1 MPTAAANW
9 PVPLSALELRGK
21 SVTLEPLAPEHERQL
36 LDICQDEQIWRYLAS
51 YGGTPEA
58 MHEYLQAALRDYAS
72 GSALPFVIRAARE
85 GNNGSDGSDKSEA
98 HDGCEGR
105 VIGMTRLKNLSRANR
120 NAVVGSW
127 LVPAAWG
134 SGANTESKLL
144 LLTHAFETLKCIR
157 IEFHTDSRNLRSRA
171 ALKKM
176 GKPATEAALKALRRL
191 DLNSTAAADSL
202 DSPAYKARLLGLVIR
217 GVEGDAVGEFIL
229 KRERDSNTDQN
240 RRALYD
246 QLVQPAK

>member
-9 PVPLSALELRGK
+9 PVPLPVLALRGEA
-21 SVTLEPLAPEHERQL
+21 VTLEPLAPEHEREL
-36 LDICQDEQIWRYLAS
+36 LDICQDEQIWRYLTS

-176 GKPATEAALKALRRL
+176 GVHEEGTLRSCHIARDGWRRDTIVFSILDAEWPAVKQKLL
-191 DLNSTAAADSL
+191 
-202 DSPAYKARLLGLVIR
+202 ARLQ
-217 GVEGDAVGEFIL
+217 A
-229 KRERDSNTDQN
+229 QM
-240 RRALYD
+240 
-246 QLVQPAK
+246 AK

>member
-1 MPTAAANW
+1 MPTLAANW
-9 PVPLSALELRGK
+9 PVPLPGLALRGED
-21 SVTLEPLAPEHERQL
+21 VTLEPLAPEHEREL
-36 LDICQDEQIWRYLAS
+36 LDICQDEQIWRYLTS

-120 NAVVGSW
+120 NGVVGSW
-127 LVPAAWG
+127 LAPSAWG

-144 LLTHAFETLKCIR
+144 LLTHAFETLGCIR
-157 IEFHTDSRNLRSRA
+157 TEFHTDSRNLRSRA
-171 ALKKM
+171 ALTKM
-176 GKPATEAALKALRRL
+176 GAQEEGTLRSCHIRRDGSRRDTVVFSILDAEWPAVKQKLL
-191 DLNSTAAADSL
+191 
-202 DSPAYKARLLGLVIR
+202 ARLQ
-217 GVEGDAVGEFIL
+217 A
-229 KRERDSNTDQN
+229 QM
-240 RRALYD
+240 
-246 QLVQPAK
+246 AK

>member
-9 PVPLSALELRGK
+9 PVPLPALELRGK
-21 SVTLEPLAPEHERQL
+21 SVALEPLAAAHEREL
-36 LDICQDEQIWRYLAS
+36 LDICQDEQIWRYLTS

-72 GSALPFVIRAARE
+72 GSALPFVIRAA
-85 GNNGSDGSDKSEA
+85 GGDVSDGAAGDGSHGTTRDGSAGNDASD
-98 HDGCEGR
+98 GR

-176 GKPATEAALKALRRL
+176 GAHEEGTLRSCHIARDGWRRDTIVFSILDAEWPA
-191 DLNSTAAADSL
+191 
-202 DSPAYKARLLGLVIR
+202 
-217 GVEGDAVGEFIL
+217 
-229 KRERDSNTDQN
+229 
-240 RRALYD
+240 
-246 QLVQPAK
+246 